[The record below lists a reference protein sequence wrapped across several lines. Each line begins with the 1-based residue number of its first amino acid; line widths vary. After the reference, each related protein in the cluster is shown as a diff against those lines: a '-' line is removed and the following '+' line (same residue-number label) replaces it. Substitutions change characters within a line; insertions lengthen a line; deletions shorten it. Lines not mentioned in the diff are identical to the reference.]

1 MKTTR
6 GLRTLASVM
15 ACAALAVAL
24 SPLSQARQRGGYMG
38 WVAASPISQFNEED
52 KQLLREAAEA
62 VVSGPPGQTRDWE
75 NPKTGNHGKLTLLAT
90 FNGTDGRPCHQVR
103 VQNHAKGLSGDSK
116 VSICK
121 DPKRGW
127 LLDTQEPPQN

>member
-1 MKTTR
+1 MKSAR
-6 GLRTLASVM
+6 GSRTLASL
-15 ACAALAVAL
+15 ACVIFVAGL
-24 SPLSQARQRGGYMG
+24 TSTAQARQRGGYMG
-38 WVAASPISQFNEED
+38 WVAASPISRFNDED
-52 KQLLREAAEA
+52 KRLLREAAEA
-62 VVSGPPGQTRDWE
+62 VVSGEPGHSRDWE

-121 DPKRGW
+121 DPERGW
-127 LLDTQEPPQN
+127 LLDTQEPPEN

>member
-1 MKTTR
+1 MHKAER
-6 GLRTLASVM
+6 WYVIVCALLIIAVSAS
-15 ACAALAVAL
+15 ALG
-24 SPLSQARQRGGYMG
+24 RQRGGYMG
-38 WVAASPISQFNEED
+38 WVAASPVSQFNDED

-62 VVSGPPGQTRDWE
+62 VVSGAPGNSRDWE
-75 NPKTGNHGKLTLLAT
+75 NPKTGNHGKLTLLAS

-121 DPKRGW
+121 DPQRGW
-127 LLDTQEPPQN
+127 LLDTQEPPKN